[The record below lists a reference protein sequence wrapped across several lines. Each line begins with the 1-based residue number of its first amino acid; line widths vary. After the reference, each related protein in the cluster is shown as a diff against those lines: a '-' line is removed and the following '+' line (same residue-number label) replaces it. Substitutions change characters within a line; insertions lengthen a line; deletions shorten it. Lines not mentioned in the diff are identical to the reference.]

1 MGKIIDIE
9 ANLEHKV
16 SEVIC
21 IKCLHRWIGI
31 IPTRVLLKEL
41 ECPNCKEIG

>member
-41 ECPNCKEIG
+41 CY